1 MHIEPIAI
9 VDNNNRPALPLE
21 LALALLHRLR
31 RSVWGGHKVWAVR
44 VLQQIFVKN
53 LSAFLQKSHLG
64 SALVGHLGF
73 VTAHR
78 MNLIGDHLGQQ

>member
-1 MHIEPIAI
+1 MGRAQSLGCQGTARNI
-9 VDNNNRPALPLE
+9 
-21 LALALLHRLR
+21 
-31 RSVWGGHKVWAVR
+31 
-44 VLQQIFVKN
+44 VKN